1 MFIQEMLGQNVVGDN
16 TNGRGGRVLKVNVG
30 VACVCSLMKFR
41 CLSMSFATTLVSA
54 IVSVIV
60 SVTIGK
66 MGHSTVYGAAAL
78 VAVHRLRSCGLG
90 RCPCLP

>member
-1 MFIQEMLGQNVVGDN
+1 MLGQNVVGDN

-60 SVTIGK
+60 SVIGK

-78 VAVHRLRSCGLG
+78 VAVRVCRDSD
-90 RCPCLP
+90 